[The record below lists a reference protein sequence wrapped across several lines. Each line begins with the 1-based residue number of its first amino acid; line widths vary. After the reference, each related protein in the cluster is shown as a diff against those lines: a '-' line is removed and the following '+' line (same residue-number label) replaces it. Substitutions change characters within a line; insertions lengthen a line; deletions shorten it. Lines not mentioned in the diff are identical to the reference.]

1 MGMYDTIN
9 GEQVK
14 CFPWVSF
21 YKNEISYHG
30 GDLEYYGVG
39 DEVPYKR
46 PHYNYGKNF
55 IILDLNRYPGSDFCP
70 YDYILHVVVDGK
82 VKETF
87 ENEIGYIN
95 WSINENVVTYTGE
108 LLNIKSSEDMVNYM
122 AAQREFWKEYERIRK
137 NWNDL
142 FSEMSQYMHGIG
154 LLDKDSVEKKER
166 LKKIENIHK
175 LMDKEREN
183 IQPQIESLKNKFS
196 KWFVDTS
203 NINDLID
210 IGDLISAYETE
221 SAAKR
226 EYAST
231 CKELIQKLLDA
242 DSTLYDRYVKWQGS
256 DQFIRQFKENKN
268 ESNC

>member
-1 MGMYDTIN
+1 
-9 GEQVK
+9 
-14 CFPWVSF
+14 
-21 YKNEISYHG
+21 
-30 GDLEYYGVG
+30 
-39 DEVPYKR
+39 
-46 PHYNYGKNF
+46 
-55 IILDLNRYPGSDFCP
+55 
-70 YDYILHVVVDGK
+70 
-82 VKETF
+82 
-87 ENEIGYIN
+87 
-95 WSINENVVTYTGE
+95 
-108 LLNIKSSEDMVNYM
+108 
-122 AAQREFWKEYERIRK
+122 
-137 NWNDL
+137 
-142 FSEMSQYMHGIG
+142 MHGIG

-166 LKKIENIHK
+166 LKKIEDIHK